1 MIPLYHDFTGETVL
15 VFGGGP
21 IGARKARRFA
31 EEARVVVV
39 SPAFDADDFGGAAL
53 VRARPAP
60 EDVEEWFDRTTPALA
75 VAATDDDRVN
85 DAVAAAARARGVL
98 VNRADRSAATGD
110 GGTSDAD
117 AIGAAASGSDGGDAG
132 GESDRATGSGG
143 GAGGDSKGTAGGD
156 PDAAGPPVDVMVPAT
171 VADGDVRVA
180 ISTGGRSPALAK
192 YLRERIESTVDGAE
206 GMAALTADLRAELRA
221 SDLDPP
227 ARRDAVR
234 AVVRDSEVWKGLR
247 TGTPNPRQE
256 ATRVIQDT
264 TGGDG

>member
-1 MIPLYHDFTGETVL
+1 MLPLYHDFTGRTVL

-31 EEARVVVV
+31 AEARVVVV
-39 SPAFDADDFGGAAL
+39 SPAFDGDGFGGAEL

-60 EDVEEWFDRTTPALA
+60 EDVSGWFDRAAPALA
-75 VAATDDDRVN
+75 VAATDDDAVN
-85 DAVAAAARARGVL
+85 DAVAAAARERGVL
-98 VNRADRSAATGD
+98 VNQADRSAATGGD
-110 GGTSDAD
+110 ES
-117 AIGAAASGSDGGDAG
+117 GAAAG
-132 GESDRATGSGG
+132 
-143 GAGGDSKGTAGGD
+143 
-156 PDAAGPPVDVMVPAT
+156 PAGPPVDVVVPAT

-192 YLRERIESTVDGAE
+192 YLREQVESTVDGA
-206 GMAALTADLRAELRA
+206 GRMAELTGDLRAELRS
-221 SDLDPP
+221 SDLGPS

-234 AVVRDSEVWKGLR
+234 AVVRDSGVWKGLR

-264 TGGDG
+264 AGGDRWTQR